1 MTLFQTWASL
11 NIDNI
16 DNIDKHWQKTSVC
29 PLNGK
34 IACEK
39 PDSFYETS
47 WPGKNHQAT
56 LMIVDTQY

>member
-47 WPGKNHQAT
+47 TSWPGKNH
-56 LMIVDTQY
+56 